1 MLKYEFKL
9 VNSLITEKEGKNVQ
23 LILKVLKKQFYR
35 YLEEIFEESIKQGH
49 LREVIEENFNILLD
63 NTDRNFIVI
72 LWLGI
77 VDIRKLIGFMIDEE
91 DKKSQIRQLDN

>member
-35 YLEEIFEESIKQGH
+35 YLEDIFEESIK
-49 LREVIEENFNILLD
+49 
-63 NTDRNFIVI
+63 
-72 LWLGI
+72 
-77 VDIRKLIGFMIDEE
+77 
-91 DKKSQIRQLDN
+91 